1 MANLT
6 PPVELQD
13 MAKLIPASQAKEIA
27 ESAELYHELA
37 TLAHLINQA
46 ANTGE
51 KQVWVN
57 TPISDDAKV
66 ELENHWQYK
75 IESVKYSAK
84 KDSQYIISW
93 K

>member
-13 MAKLIPASQAKEIA
+13 MAKLIPASEAKSIA

-37 TLAHLINQA
+37 ALAHLINQA

-57 TPISDDAKV
+57 TPISDDAKK
-66 ELENHWQYK
+66 ELEGQQYK
-75 IESVKYSAK
+75 VESVKESAK

>member
-6 PPVELQD
+6 PHVELQD

-27 ESAELYHELA
+27 DSAELYHELA

-66 ELENHWQYK
+66 ELENQQYK

>member
-27 ESAELYHELA
+27 DSAELYHELV

-66 ELENHWQYK
+66 ELENQQYK

>member
-13 MAKLIPASQAKEIA
+13 MAKLIPAPEAKSIA

-37 TLAHLINQA
+37 ALAHLINQA

-57 TPISDDAKV
+57 TPISDDAKE
-66 ELENHWQYK
+66 ELEGQQYK
-75 IESVKYSAK
+75 VESVKGSAK

>member
-1 MANLT
+1 MVNLT

-13 MAKLIPASQAKEIA
+13 MAKLIPASQAKDIA
-27 ESAELYHELA
+27 ESAELYHELS

-57 TPISDDAKV
+57 TPISNDAKA
-66 ELENHWQYK
+66 ELEIQHYK

>member
-27 ESAELYHELA
+27 DSAELYHELA

-57 TPISDDAKV
+57 TPISDDAKE
-66 ELENHWQYK
+66 ELEAQQYK